1 MNVIELIQ
9 TLGFPI
15 VCVMACGYFIYKMY
29 IDSTVRNK
37 EQEEKLYVRLSEVNS
52 ANKSI
57 SESNKEISETNRKLV
72 EQFTVDMQKVKED
85 ISDIKKIVLK
95 EF

>member
-15 VCVMACGYFIYKMY
+15 ACVMACGYFIYKMY

-57 SESNKEISETNRKLV
+57 SESNKEISETNRRLV

-85 ISDIKKIVLK
+85 ISDIKEVVLK
-95 EF
+95 EL